1 MDLGVRGRNAIVI
14 GGARGIGY
22 AVARELGAAGAV
34 VAVADINEAAAKEAA
49 SRLSHEAGVTT
60 TGVGID
66 VSNLDS
72 VKAGFRVAGE
82 ALGPL
87 GIVINTAAIVDDKLF
102 LDASP
107 DDWRRMVDI
116 CLMGPMNVLHVA
128 LPSMRAQK
136 YGRVVCLASD
146 SARVGQAR
154 LSYYAAAKAGVI
166 ALVKSVA
173 QEVGR
178 DGITLNVV
186 SPGATNTELRM
197 NREASLRAEMGEEKY
212 ARRQEKVLRMYPM
225 HRIGEP
231 EDISAMTAFLASD
244 RASWIT
250 GQVISVNGGFV
261 MP

>member
-1 MDLGVRGRNAIVI
+1 MDLGVSGRNAIVI

-22 AVARELGAAGAV
+22 AVARELGAAGA
-34 VAVADINEAAAKEAA
+34 AVAIADIDEAAANEAAA
-49 SRLSHEAGVTT
+49 RLSQEAGVATA
-60 TGVGID
+60 GVRMD
-66 VSNLDS
+66 VSDLDS
-72 VKAGFRVAGE
+72 VKAGFGTAGA
-82 ALGPL
+82 ALGPV
-87 GIVINTAAIVDDKLF
+87 GIVVNTAAIVDDKLF
-102 LDASP
+102 LEATP
-107 DDWRRMVDI
+107 RDWRRMVDI
-116 CLMGPMNVLHVA
+116 CLLGPMNVLHVA

-212 ARRQEKVLRMYPM
+212 AGRQEKVLRMYPM
-225 HRIGEP
+225 RRIGEP

>member
-1 MDLGVRGRNAIVI
+1 MDLGIAGRVAIVV
-14 GGARGIGY
+14 GGARGIGR
-22 AVARELGAAGAV
+22 AVAHDLAAAGAKV
-34 VAVADINEAAAKEAA
+34 VIADIRGSAAREAAE
-49 SRLSHEAGVTT
+49 RLAGQA
-60 TGVGID
+60 
-66 VSNLDS
+66 S
-72 VKAGFRVAGE
+72 VKTLGVEMDIVNLENVATVFQQVDEKFG
-82 ALGPL
+82 AAQI
-87 GIVINTAAIVDDKLF
+87 IVNTAAIVDDKLF
-102 LDASP
+102 MESQP

-116 CLMGPMNVLHVA
+116 CLMGVMNLLHVA
-128 LPSMRAQK
+128 LPSMKAAG
-136 YGRVVCLASD
+136 YGRIVCLASD

-186 SPGATNTELRM
+186 SPGATNTELRID
-197 NREASLRAEMGEEKY
+197 REATMRAEMGEEKY
-212 ARRQEKVLRMYPM
+212 QRREQQVLRMYPM
-225 HRIGEP
+225 RRIGEP
-231 EDISAMTAFLASD
+231 EDISAMATFLVSD